1 MHMTWDIVKEE
12 KNAESDRKAQ
22 IDKIADKAEKHLKL
36 DGMEK
41 LYNITRQF
49 SGNINTISTNIKER
63 DGKIICKVKKQ
74 WERWKEHSNRCLIV
88 LNQKYQLTDQ
98 RKLHCQ

>member
-1 MHMTWDIVKEE
+1 MHMTWDTVKEEE

-49 SGNINTISTNIKER
+49 SGNINTIK
-63 DGKIICKVKKQ
+63 
-74 WERWKEHSNRCLIV
+74 LV
-88 LNQKYQLTDQ
+88 LT
-98 RKLHCQ
+98 